1 MEARAINVR
10 GVPFFVIDDEYGI
23 PGIREFPLTLECR
36 VLYQEEQDASKLPEE
51 IRRQFYSI
59 ETSEHTAFYGEIVTA
74 YIIE

>member
-1 MEARAINVR
+1 MDKIAAAGLTLEE
-10 GVPFFVIDDEYGI
+10 PEVII
-23 PGIREFPLTLECR
+23 VPGIREFPLTLECR

-59 ETSEHTAFYGEIVTA
+59 ETSEHTAFYGEIVSA